1 MRIIAPLTIL
11 ALSACSPSRGDG
23 IFGDSAGV
31 VRSPERVLALRLAKQ
46 QRPFA
51 GAYADWPADGAPVA
65 VDPALAAELA
75 RLLFDDASYRP
86 ADAPP
91 KTCIFNPG
99 VRIDFVRGAST
110 APLYLCF
117 DCLQLVGP
125 KGGAD
130 FDPAARAFGAVVKK
144 LFPKDPEIQSLK
156 G

>member
-1 MRIIAPLTIL
+1 MRTVALLPLL
-11 ALSACSPSRGDG
+11 ALAACSSRGDD
-23 IFGDSAGV
+23 IFGDTKGA
-31 VRSPERVLALRLAKQ
+31 VRSPEKVRAFRLAKQ
-46 QRPFA
+46 QKPFA
-51 GAYADWPADGAPVA
+51 GAYSDWPLDGAPVE

-75 RLLFDDASYRP
+75 KLLFDDASYRP
-86 ADAPP
+86 KDAPP
-91 KTCIFNPG
+91 KACIFNPG
-99 VRIDFVRGAST
+99 VRIDFTRGGVT

-130 FDPAARAFGAVVKK
+130 FDPADRAFGAVVKK